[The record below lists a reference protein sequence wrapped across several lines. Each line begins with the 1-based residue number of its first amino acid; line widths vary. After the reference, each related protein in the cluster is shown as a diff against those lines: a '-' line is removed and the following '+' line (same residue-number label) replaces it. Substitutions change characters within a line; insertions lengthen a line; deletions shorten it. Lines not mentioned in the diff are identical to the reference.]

1 MACCNRRAKARPPDQ
16 VAVECV
22 VWDARRGAKIAER
35 GTRPGVISLISV
47 INPQYCGMFS
57 GRARSLTS
65 ALRPDTYGLVA
76 EGRRDG
82 GATP

>member
-22 VWDARRGAKIAER
+22 VWDARRPAAGAADFL
-35 GTRPGVISLISV
+35 SSV
-47 INPQYCGMFS
+47 VNPQYCGMFS
-57 GRARSLTS
+57 GRGRSLPS
-65 ALRPDTYGLVA
+65 ALRPYTCGLVA